1 MGLVAACRYS
11 ATCWGLVGSC
21 AGSRR
26 FVENLWRL
34 VVSRGDSRR
43 LAATRGVSWRLVENL
58 WCLVETRGDSRRLAA
73 IRGDSWRLVGG
84 SRGLVL
90 VLFPYWVSPPWP
102 CLGFGPRPGVRGVS
116 RRCLAS
122 CLFLVVLLGVV
133 SRLDYGVPAASGL
146 GRGLL
151 PFVLGLG
158 LSGSSCVVV
167 LLLSGIV
174 SPLRP
179 LLGCLGSGRVL
190 SSPPPPSSWSLSPL
204 FAVTLE
210 TRVALLAR
218 CWLAAGSLLAR
229 MWSCTTLYRGTV
241 SGGAGPSWASRL
253 LRGYS
258 SLGLSGLTS
267 GSARRVWITLAACLR
282 LAPSLAPPGLSCQ
295 VTSRSPRRSRP
306 SFGFR
311 PGWFSRF
318 TLCPTRVVSICLRP
332 ARWKAR

>member
-1 MGLVAACRYS
+1 MITAC
-11 ATCWGLVGSC
+11 LL
-21 AGSRR
+21 RR
-26 FVENLWRL
+26 V
-34 VVSRGDSRR
+34 
-43 LAATRGVSWRLVENL
+43 LVEVSFPL
-58 WCLVETRGDSRRLAA
+58 
-73 IRGDSWRLVGG
+73 SWVWVCPVRVA
-84 SRGLVL
+84 SWSCSCPGLSLHFVRSWVVL
-90 VLFPYWVSPPWP
+90 GRV
-102 CLGFGPRPGVRGVS
+102 
-116 RRCLAS
+116 AS
-122 CLFLVVLLGVV
+122 CLPLRLRLRGRSLHCSLWL
-133 SRLDYGVPAASGL
+133 SRLV
-146 GRGLL
+146 L
-151 PFVLGLG
+151 PY
-158 LSGSSCVVV
+158 
-167 LLLSGIV
+167 
-174 SPLRP
+174 
-179 LLGCLGSGRVL
+179 
-190 SSPPPPSSWSLSPL
+190 
-204 FAVTLE
+204 
-210 TRVALLAR
+210 
-218 CWLAAGSLLAR
+218 WLAAGSLLAR